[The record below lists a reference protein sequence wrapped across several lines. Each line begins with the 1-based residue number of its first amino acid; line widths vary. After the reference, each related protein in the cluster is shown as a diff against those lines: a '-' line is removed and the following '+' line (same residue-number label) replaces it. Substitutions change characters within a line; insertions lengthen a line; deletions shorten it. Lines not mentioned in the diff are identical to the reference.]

1 MPVLERLEEAVAD
14 HVADAR
20 GGHAQGARG
29 FGSRHAGDGFQP
41 GVDGDGDDPSAVARL
56 VVEGGFGSCLVVHRV
71 ILNDGFQPIDR
82 HLARFAKRGAR
93 RAAALEIEG
102 PDGVA
107 ALIEEHFKLVH
118 VLHARLLRRGWAI

>member
-1 MPVLERLEEAVAD
+1 M
-14 HVADAR
+14 
-20 GGHAQGARG
+20 
-29 FGSRHAGDGFQP
+29 
-41 GVDGDGDDPSAVARL
+41 
-56 VVEGGFGSCLVVHRV
+56 HRV

-107 ALIEEHFKLVH
+107 ASSRNTSNSYTCFMLVSFGGGGLFESGLFFHDFKLLV
-118 VLHARLLRRGWAI
+118 